1 MNTDTSKIILR
12 QQRNIGNVLTFFKCL
27 LRIAVITAI
36 IFPGCTAYFNTYYNA
51 ETAFKQAQKSH
62 LEILSQYPDSLV
74 VAPPTDADQNYDRT
88 IEKAIKVIEI
98 FPKKP
103 KWHDDAIFIM
113 GKAHFYKEEPAKA
126 IRRFRQLEQEFPESP
141 HIPES
146 YLYLAKSYI
155 ENENLDKAEG
165 ICITAEKRFPDLNKD
180 NQITL
185 LLIAIAIRRDG
196 KSQAIQLLE
205 KMRGSI
211 KSENLRINLML
222 QTAELYIQ
230 LKKYNNAIVLL
241 EDAPRRKKNPLQMY
255 RLDRALLTCYTAIDS
270 LEKANTFVASMIE
283 NNLYLSHMDEMLYQQ
298 GLILHSLGRYDEA
311 IKVFKKITADI
322 DTATILQ
329 DTSTY
334 KAKALYQLG
343 LLYQKNKEDYPKAQM
358 YFDLAAKTKDT
369 TTQREAQKR
378 LSAFERLKLLRE
390 DTKQDDSLPGHRL
403 FSIGE
408 LFRFELY
415 EPDSAYFQFID
426 VATDSATD
434 TAIIPKALCQAARI
448 VRDEMGDTIKGDS
461 LFKVIIKRYPV
472 SEYAKIGQEEL
483 GIPLTVQTHEDSAH
497 EAYLNAE
504 KLYYRENKIK
514 ESIQAFF
521 GIAKQYQDLPI
532 APKSLFAAAWFS
544 DNVLFK
550 NKTARMLYE
559 KICDQ
564 YPESIYCT
572 QQAKP
577 RLKIVI
583 DTLAKL
589 EQLRKENISK
599 NAATSTS
606 KKNNDGKNSSVDTDV
621 DDDDDDDELL
631 TSEEIGDKAADLQ
644 NGSSTNGNKRQVVPT
659 QNKPPETPVKKP

>member
-1 MNTDTSKIILR
+1 MNTVTSKIIFS
-12 QQRNIGNVLTFFKCL
+12 QQGNMRNIATFVKWF
-27 LRIAVITAI
+27 LRIAVITQLVFA
-36 IFPGCTAYFNTYYNA
+36 GCTAYFNTYYNA

-62 LEILSQYPDSLV
+62 LEVMAQYPDSLV
-74 VAPPTDADQNYDRT
+74 VTPPSDAERNYDRT
-88 IEKAIKVIEI
+88 IEKATKVIEI

-103 KWHDDAIFIM
+103 KWHDDAIFLM
-113 GKAHFYKEEPAKA
+113 GKAHFYKKEPSKA
-126 IRRFRQLEQEFPESP
+126 IRRFRQLEQEFPESS

-146 YLYLAKSYI
+146 YLYMAKSYI
-155 ENENLDKAEG
+155 ENENLDKAEEV
-165 ICITAEKRFPDLNKD
+165 CITAEKRFPELNKD

-211 KSENLRINLML
+211 KSEKLRINLTL

-230 LKKYNNAIVLL
+230 LQKYDNAIALL

-255 RLDRALLTCYTAIDS
+255 RLDRALLTCYTAVDS
-270 LEKANTFVASMIE
+270 LEKANTFVTSMIG
-283 NNLYLSHMDEMLYQQ
+283 NRLYISHMDEMLYQQ
-298 GLILHSLGRYDEA
+298 GLILHSLGRYDDA
-311 IKVFKKITADI
+311 IKVFKEITAGI
-322 DTATILQ
+322 DTATIRQ

-334 KAKALYQLG
+334 KAKALYQLA
-343 LLYQKNKEDYPKAQM
+343 LLYQKEKEDYPKAQM

-369 TTQREAQKR
+369 TTLREAQKR
-378 LSAFERLKLLRE
+378 MSAFERLKFLRE
-390 DTKQDDSLPGHRL
+390 DTKLDDSLPGHRL

-448 VRDEMGDTIKGDS
+448 ARGEISDTTKSDS

-472 SEYAKIGQEEL
+472 SEYAKIAQEEL
-483 GIPLTVQTHEDSAH
+483 DIPLTVQTREDSAYA
-497 EAYLNAE
+497 AYQHAE
-504 KLYYRENKIK
+504 KLYYKENRIK

-521 GIAKQYQDLPI
+521 GIAKQYEDLPI

-544 DNVLFK
+544 DNILFK

-564 YPESIYCT
+564 YPESIYCA

-589 EQLRKENISK
+589 EQLRKENIAK
-599 NAATSTS
+599 DAATSTS
-606 KKNNDGKNSSVDTDV
+606 EKHNDEKTSSIATDM
-621 DDDDDDDELL
+621 DDDELL
-631 TSEEIGDKAADLQ
+631 TPEEIENKTADPQ
-644 NGSSTNGNKRQVVPT
+644 KGTSTNGEKERNVPFY
-659 QNKPPETPVKKP
+659 KPPETPDKQR